1 MQTCWFR
8 YNFRVCDKNCWD
20 TLCIYIR
27 PMFIASIGLNI
38 THGTQMEDYATC
50 LLAHTCYKQNTW
62 IINGTLRLFT
72 CIITHVFYKQKAWTT
87 NRTPLYMY
95 LITQCAKE
103 NTWNTNVFTVFRA
116 CHDCVPVVP
125 CVRICDI
132 HLCFIYSENTI
143 SSHRKILCM
152 CMCPWELMRDKCLL
166 CLMDWF

>member
-1 MQTCWFR
+1 
-8 YNFRVCDKNCWD
+8 
-20 TLCIYIR
+20 
-27 PMFIASIGLNI
+27 MFIASIGLNI

-62 IINGTLRLFT
+62 IINGTLFT

-152 CMCPWELMRDKCLL
+152 CMCP
-166 CLMDWF
+166 